1 MKYFVQ
7 VAGEEHTVEIDGD
20 RVTYDGVAVQGHA
33 ELLAGTPIYK
43 VTIGNE
49 VHRVIARRGA
59 DKGDYEISVG
69 GFRIALQ
76 ALDERS
82 RVIRDLSGNAKRTTG
97 PAHLMAPMPG
107 LIVRI
112 AVNEGDRVQP
122 GQGLVVMEAMKMEN
136 ELRAT
141 RAGTVKRVA
150 CKVGAAVEKGALL
163 LEMED

>member
-7 VAGEEHTVEIDGD
+7 VGGEEHIVEIDGD
-20 RVTYDGVAVQGHA
+20 RLIYDGVTMHGHA
-33 ELLAGTPIYK
+33 DLIAGTPIYR
-43 VTIGNE
+43 VSIGNE

-59 DKGDYEISVG
+59 EKGDYDIAIG
-69 GFRIALQ
+69 GFRVALQ

-82 RVIRDLSGNAKRTTG
+82 RVIRDLSGNSKRATG

-112 AVNEGDRVQP
+112 AVSEGDQVQP

-136 ELRAT
+136 ELRAA
-141 RAGTVKRVA
+141 RAGTVKRIA